1 MGRTS
6 EFAGGGNPFQAKARA
21 EKAAALA
28 DALRSG
34 VHGTD
39 RPTVAKK
46 LGYKSVSDT
55 TWGHVDALL
64 TPKAETGDGDWGFQE
79 RHAAA
84 KEKANKWLEGLY

>member
-1 MGRTS
+1 MGRTA
-6 EFAGGGNPFQAKARA
+6 EFGGGTNPFQAKARA

-28 DALRSG
+28 HALRSG
-34 VHGTD
+34 IHGDD

-64 TPKAETGDGDWGFQE
+64 SPQAEQKHDWE
-79 RHAAA
+79 VKRDAAR
-84 KEKANKWLEGLY
+84 EKANKWLEDL

>member
-1 MGRTS
+1 MGRKA
-6 EFAGGGNPFQAKARA
+6 EFGGGSNPFQAKARA

-28 DALRSG
+28 EALRSG

-39 RPTVAKK
+39 RAVVAKT

-64 TPKAETGDGDWGFQE
+64 APKSEAGDGDWSFQA
-79 RHAAA
+79 RHEARKA
-84 KEKANKWLEGLY
+84 KANKWLEDL

>member
-1 MGRTS
+1 MGRRA
-6 EFAGGGNPFQAKARA
+6 EFGAGTNPWQAKARA

-34 VHGTD
+34 IHGDD
-39 RPTVAKK
+39 RHAVAKK

-64 TPKAETGDGDWGFQE
+64 NPQAPAESNYEREYNARKA
-79 RHAAA
+79 
-84 KEKANKWLEGLY
+84 KANKWLEEL

>member
-1 MGRTS
+1 MGRST

-28 DALRSG
+28 HALRSG
-34 VHGTD
+34 VHGDD
-39 RPTVAKK
+39 RAVVAKK

-64 TPKAETGDGDWGFQE
+64 SPQEPEKHAYQVEYEARKA
-79 RHAAA
+79 
-84 KEKANKWLEGLY
+84 KANKWLEEL

>member
-6 EFAGGGNPFQAKARA
+6 EFSGGGNPFQAKARA

-28 DALRSG
+28 HALRSG
-34 VHGTD
+34 VHGDD
-39 RPTVAKK
+39 RHVVAKK

-64 TPKAETGDGDWGFQE
+64 SPKADKGDGDWSFQA

-84 KEKANKWLEGLY
+84 KDKANKWLEDL

>member
-1 MGRTS
+1 MGRTA
-6 EFAGGGNPFQAKARA
+6 EFGSGANPWRDKARA

-28 DALRSG
+28 HALRSG
-34 VHGTD
+34 VHGND

-64 TPKAETGDGDWGFQE
+64 APKEPE
-79 RHAAA
+79 MHAYQVEHEARKA
-84 KEKANKWLEGLY
+84 KANKWLEGL

>member
-1 MGRTS
+1 MGRTA
-6 EFAGGGNPFQAKARA
+6 EFAGGTNPFRDRARA

-28 DALRSG
+28 HALRSG

-64 TPKAETGDGDWGFQE
+64 APKAPEKHDWE
-79 RHAAA
+79 A
-84 KEKANKWLEGLY
+84 KRDAQREKANKWLEDL

>member
-1 MGRTS
+1 MGRTA

-34 VHGTD
+34 IHGTD

-55 TWGHVDALL
+55 TWSHVDSLL
-64 TPKAETGDGDWGFQE
+64 NPQPEKHDWE
-79 RHAAA
+79 IRHEAA
-84 KEKANKWLEGLY
+84 KARANKWLEEL

>member
-1 MGRTS
+1 MGRTA
-6 EFAGGGNPFQAKARA
+6 EFAGGTNPFRDRARA

-28 DALRSG
+28 HALRSG

-64 TPKAETGDGDWGFQE
+64 APKAEAKDDWETKRDAG
-79 RHAAA
+79 RA
-84 KEKANKWLEGLY
+84 KANKWLEDL

>member
-1 MGRTS
+1 MGRTA
-6 EFAGGGNPFQAKARA
+6 EFGSGANPWRDKARA

-28 DALRSG
+28 HALRSG
-34 VHGTD
+34 VHGND

-64 TPKAETGDGDWGFQE
+64 APQAPEKHDWE
-79 RHAAA
+79 VKRDAAR
-84 KEKANKWLEGLY
+84 EKANKWLEGL

>member
-1 MGRTS
+1 MGRSS

-34 VHGTD
+34 IHGSD

-64 TPKAETGDGDWGFQE
+64 SPKEPVEYDYQRKHRE
-79 RHAAA
+79 A
-84 KEKANKWLEGLY
+84 KEKANAWLSELY

>member
-28 DALRSG
+28 HALRSG
-34 VHGTD
+34 IHGTD
-39 RPTVAKK
+39 RAVVAKK

-55 TWGHVDALL
+55 TWGHVDSILGGEKDSSYEDWKERSGYNAR
-64 TPKAETGDGDWGFQE
+64 KA
-79 RHAAA
+79 
-84 KEKANKWLEGLY
+84 KANQWLEGLY

>member
-6 EFAGGGNPFQAKARA
+6 EFSSGGNPFQAKARA

-28 DALRSG
+28 HALRSG

-64 TPKAETGDGDWGFQE
+64 SPQAEEKHPWEIKRD
-79 RHAAA
+79 AARA
-84 KEKANKWLEGLY
+84 KANKWLEGL